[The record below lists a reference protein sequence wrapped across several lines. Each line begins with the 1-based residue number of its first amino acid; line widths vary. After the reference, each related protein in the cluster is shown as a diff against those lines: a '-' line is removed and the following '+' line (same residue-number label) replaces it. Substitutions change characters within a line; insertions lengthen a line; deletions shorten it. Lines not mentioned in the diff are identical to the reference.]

1 MKMQMEIC
9 KNAKCVLDFGRDE
22 LLSQSRCDL
31 VRPPADTAQI
41 REPRKNH
48 HRCERK
54 NDEDANDDEHEWMC
68 DWQSLGWLC
77 RCDIICAIG
86 KFQITKDWGD
96 RESDEE
102 EDDTSMDID
111 DG

>member
-1 MKMQMEIC
+1 MQMEIC

-41 REPRKNH
+41 RAP
-48 HRCERK
+48 RCERK
-54 NDEDANDDEHEWMC
+54 NDDDLDEDAGDDEHEWMC